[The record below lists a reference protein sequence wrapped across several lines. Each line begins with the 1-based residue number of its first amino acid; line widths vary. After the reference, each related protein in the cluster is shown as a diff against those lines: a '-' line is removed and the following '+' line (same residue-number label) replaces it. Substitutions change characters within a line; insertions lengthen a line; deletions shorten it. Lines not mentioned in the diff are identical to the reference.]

1 MTENRNKLPVAVNVV
16 AGGGDGGRRT
26 TGAVASLSDV
36 SSGSFALGTATRFR
50 IQANL
55 RSNSDGA
62 MIIVG
67 YTNPATLAN
76 AEYIL
81 TDLEE
86 IRDNVPAGATL
97 YFTLLD
103 SVLLEPMTGG
113 AADYLTLTKYE

>member
-26 TGAVASLSDV
+26 GGQVTSLADI
-36 SSGSFALGTATRFR
+36 SSGSFALGTATKFR

-55 RSNSDGA
+55 RSNPDGA
-62 MIIVG
+62 VIIVG

-76 AEYIL
+76 AEYVL
-81 TDLEE
+81 MDLEE
-86 IRDNVPAGATL
+86 IRDSVPAGATL

-103 SVLLEPMTGG
+103 SVLLEPITGG
-113 AADYLTLTKYE
+113 ADDYLTLTKYE

>member
-1 MTENRNKLPVAVNVV
+1 MTETRNKLPVAVNVV

-26 TGAVASLSDV
+26 GGQVTSLSDI
-36 SSGSFALGTATRFR
+36 SSGSFALGTAKGFR
-50 IQANL
+50 VQANL
-55 RSNSDGA
+55 RSNPDGT

-67 YTNPATLAN
+67 YTNSATLAN
-76 AEYIL
+76 AEYVL
-81 TDLEE
+81 TDMDE
-86 IRDNVPAGATL
+86 IRDSVPAGTTL